1 VRAVSSSN
9 GEFWRRLETFSH
21 RWIDG
26 DGHAILRFEAVMESV
41 RQCVPEIQDLVPDLS
56 RCFVSPDRSI
66 RDDPFLPAVP
76 GEVVGIHGLELHQL
90 VHSVLL
96 DELSSNVRFKRAV
109 VNLEMW
115 TSIGR
120 GFRAREIQRLL
131 LECFE
136 SLRRLDAELAV
147 GATMAS

>member
-1 VRAVSSSN
+1 MRAVSSSN

-41 RQCVPEIQDLVPDLS
+41 RQCVPEIQDLVLALGL
-56 RCFVSPDRSI
+56 CYVSPDGSI
-66 RDDPFLPAVP
+66 RDDPSLPSVP
-76 GEVVGIHGLELHQL
+76 GEVVGIHGLEIHQL
-90 VHSVLL
+90 VHSILL
-96 DELSSNVRFKRAV
+96 DELSSNVRFKRAG

-136 SLRRLDAELAV
+136 SLRRMDAELAGGV
-147 GATMAS
+147 TTAS